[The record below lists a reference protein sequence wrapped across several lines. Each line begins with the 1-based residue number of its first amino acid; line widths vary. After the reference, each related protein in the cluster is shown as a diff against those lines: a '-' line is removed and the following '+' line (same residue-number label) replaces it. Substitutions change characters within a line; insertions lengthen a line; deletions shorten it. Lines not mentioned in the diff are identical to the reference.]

1 MTRRYAIMHVD
12 IHEAETT
19 LSTLIDKAKAGE
31 EIIIQKDDTE
41 VQLVPK
47 PQPLKEPRK
56 LGLAP
61 NIKIAE
67 DFDEWPDD
75 FAFPFGKAEE

>member
-1 MTRRYAIMHVD
+1 M
-12 IHEAETT
+12 
-19 LSTLIDKAKAGE
+19 LSTD
-31 EIIIQKDDTE
+31 IQKLDL
-41 VQLVPK
+41 QKLVEQVKSGHEITLEDQGK
-47 PQPLKEPRK
+47 PFAKVVPLSECSKEPRK

-61 NIKIAE
+61 DIKIAE